1 MADFKCHIMSC
12 WELVRYGELV
22 QPIVCADAAER
33 LVLGC
38 SLLLTCSCLSESR
51 LRHVPCHPSSWKLF
65 RVSQFLDTFSYSLW
79 MMSRNWSDPWDSSDV
94 PFFNDSNT
102 NGTVFVTDGPHQ
114 LAKDWW
120 AISIWSILFGILI
133 LVAVGGNLIVIWI
146 VLGTVGCNWFRF
158 KTGVTI
164 KLSLTALELS
174 NGSWI
179 NHSKSYQIY

>member
-1 MADFKCHIMSC
+1 
-12 WELVRYGELV
+12 
-22 QPIVCADAAER
+22 
-33 LVLGC
+33 
-38 SLLLTCSCLSESR
+38 
-51 LRHVPCHPSSWKLF
+51 
-65 RVSQFLDTFSYSLW
+65 

-146 VLGTVGCNWFRF
+146 VLGTVGCN
-158 KTGVTI
+158 
-164 KLSLTALELS
+164 
-174 NGSWI
+174 
-179 NHSKSYQIY
+179 